1 MTDDEARTIVKATI
15 EVMRRLPIEAALTHA
30 ATILE
35 LLDTHPESTE
45 LRNAYILL
53 SEGARQLKM
62 QI

>member
-1 MTDDEARTIVKATI
+1 MTDDEARTLVKATI
-15 EVMRRLPIEAALTHA
+15 DVMRRLPLEAAMIHA

-35 LLDTHPESTE
+35 IMDTHPESTE